1 MSNQTT
7 ARNPLIALLA
17 VLLAAGVITLGL
29 ISAFTDDEVD
39 ITVRSSPAEVDLMID
54 GEDQGRVS
62 SGESIEVTTSADT
75 VALAASEPGY
85 QTYEATVEVD
95 PEEEA
100 QIEFVLHPETDQA
113 EEEAEEQERRTFQ
126 QTMTEQYLE
135 EAEEAHRTHPI
146 LDDLPQIDEQFRAYQ
161 GLAETGGED
170 FAIHLHLY
178 EGDEEA
184 GREAYA
190 QWVND
195 VGHDPEDYEVV
206 EHIDP
211 RDDSSPDPVV
221 DDPPTLEEIEQM
233 SPQPVD
239 EIEVSADGLDAAQL
253 AQHFAVV
260 GASWQ
265 PSEDGVPA
273 ASMQRATPLMTQE
286 RADEVQA
293 PENPTT
299 TGTWNT
305 AAQDEATSYPWVA
318 EAASTGDGGYT
329 VDVCWAWIA
338 PDDEADET
346 GELTFEGPRT
356 YEVDTVEDDDEYLIS
371 GYRYSDPDPFV
382 EPDGECVPEN

>member
-1 MSNQTT
+1 M
-7 ARNPLIALLA
+7 
-17 VLLAAGVITLGL
+17 
-29 ISAFTDDEVD
+29 
-39 ITVRSSPAEVDLMID
+39 
-54 GEDQGRVS
+54 
-62 SGESIEVTTSADT
+62 SIE
-75 VALAASEPGY
+75 
-85 QTYEATVEVD
+85 
-95 PEEEA
+95 
-100 QIEFVLHPETDQA
+100 I
-113 EEEAEEQERRTFQ
+113 
-126 QTMTEQYLE
+126 
-135 EAEEAHRTHPI
+135 
-146 LDDLPQIDEQFRAYQ
+146 
-161 GLAETGGED
+161 
-170 FAIHLHLY
+170 
-178 EGDEEA
+178 
-184 GREAYA
+184 
-190 QWVND
+190 
-195 VGHDPEDYEVV
+195 
-206 EHIDP
+206 
-211 RDDSSPDPVV
+211 
-221 DDPPTLEEIEQM
+221 
-233 SPQPVD
+233 
-239 EIEVSADGLDAAQL
+239 VSCPARITLDAAQL

-265 PSEDGVPA
+265 PSEDGIPL

-329 VDVCWAWIA
+329 VDVCWAWIT